1 MTLGPPDASGLA
13 LSELGLDASGEG
25 GQLLNPQPARTLAFR
40 VVSARNVG
48 GGDGSQPRPSNAA
61 LSARLCLMGGDGALR
76 GASLSQGAQP
86 ASLLSGRAG
95 SWTFPTGASGG
106 GVCLLRVPEA
116 SELAGVRALRLYVE
130 LNAETPL
137 AAGEAARLPQSARF
151 RTAQVTEATVAWCRV
166 PLKYLFE
173 AQPGDR
179 VAAKLVS
186 GPTPLASPGGVG
198 AAAAAAAA
206 AMALQ
211 GRGRKRGGDFLWK
224 GTASSG
230 ASTSPQGQLE
240 IEVLDAA
247 QAVRW
252 DPDLLPS
259 EALVNEAMG
268 SATAVFRQLVAQKVL
283 LDKGAYSAPVS
294 SVPLRTWPR
303 ICADDDC
310 LALFLADWAA
320 AVARNGG
327 LLDGLGAL
335 FEASCGTYWPIFH
348 SPDVPAAGL
357 PNDVNLRHQRRATMQ
372 RMLAAGPA
380 AVFGGGA
387 GFAQAP
393 FDASETRFC
402 LADRTNLEA

>member
-1 MTLGPPDASGLA
+1 
-13 LSELGLDASGEG
+13 
-25 GQLLNPQPARTLAFR
+25 
-40 VVSARNVG
+40 
-48 GGDGSQPRPSNAA
+48 
-61 LSARLCLMGGDGALR
+61 
-76 GASLSQGAQP
+76 
-86 ASLLSGRAG
+86 
-95 SWTFPTGASGG
+95 
-106 GVCLLRVPEA
+106 
-116 SELAGVRALRLYVE
+116 
-130 LNAETPL
+130 
-137 AAGEAARLPQSARF
+137 
-151 RTAQVTEATVAWCRV
+151 
-166 PLKYLFE
+166 
-173 AQPGDR
+173 
-179 VAAKLVS
+179 
-186 GPTPLASPGGVG
+186 
-198 AAAAAAAA
+198 AAAA

-211 GRGRKRGGDFLWK
+211 GRDRKRVGGFLWK

-259 EALVNEAMG
+259 EALVNEAVG

-335 FEASCGTYWPIFH
+335 FEASCGAFWPIFH
-348 SPDVPAAGL
+348 APDVPAAGL

-380 AVFGGGA
+380 AVFGGG
-387 GFAQAP
+387 
-393 FDASETRFC
+393 
-402 LADRTNLEA
+402 